1 MRKHI
6 FTKLLSCAALLLAL
20 MFLGSCSTTH
30 DNSSS
35 QFGAR
40 EYYDYYADRPGYQDF
55 RPPVFFLPDEGP
67 AEDQVELET
76 EE

>member
-6 FTKLLSCAALLLAL
+6 YTKLLSFTALSLAFMLLA
-20 MFLGSCSTTH
+20 SCSASQN
-30 DNSSS
+30 NSGT

-40 EYYDYYADRPGYQDF
+40 EYYDYYSDRPGYHDF
-55 RPPVFFLPDEGP
+55 PRPVFFLPDEGS
-67 AEDQVELET
+67 AENQVELDI

>member
-1 MRKHI
+1 M
-6 FTKLLSCAALLLAL
+6 LLTA
-20 MFLGSCSTTH
+20 CSVGENT
-30 DNSSS
+30 SRS

-40 EYYDYYADRPGYQDF
+40 EYYDYYSDRPGYMDF

-67 AEDQVELET
+67 VENQIELDI